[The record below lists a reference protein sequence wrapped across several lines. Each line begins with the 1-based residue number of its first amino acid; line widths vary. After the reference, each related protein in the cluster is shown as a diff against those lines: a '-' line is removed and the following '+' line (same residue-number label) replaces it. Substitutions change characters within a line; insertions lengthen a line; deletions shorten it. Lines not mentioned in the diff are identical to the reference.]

1 MKPLIIVVLFICMF
15 LCGMATG
22 VLIGQSEVRNTIIE
36 CEKSLPRNQTC
47 KAVIQAVPN
56 EVVPEVKP

>member
-1 MKPLIIVVLFICMF
+1 MQQLFIIVLFICIF
-15 LCGMATG
+15 FCGTITG
-22 VLIGQSEVRNTIIE
+22 FVVGKTEVRDLIAE

-56 EVVPEVKP
+56 EVKP

>member
-1 MKPLIIVVLFICMF
+1 MNQLFIIVLFICMF

-22 VLIGQSEVRNTIIE
+22 LIIGHQPTMNAIAE

-47 KAVIQAVPN
+47 KVIIQAVPN
-56 EVVPEVKP
+56 EVLPEVKP